1 MAPDPASMPELSISA
16 ETVCFLIVKAREF
29 DAKDQ
34 VSEPDPGSNAADDH
48 MISVLEDHG
57 DDPSV
62 QEITQTI
69 DALDVDE
76 QVDLVTL
83 AWLGR
88 GDYTVADWAELRDE
102 AAGAHNNRTA
112 SYLLGMPLLP
122 DHLEEG
128 LSMLGM
134 SCEEFEMG
142 RL

>member
-1 MAPDPASMPELSISA
+1 MPELSISA